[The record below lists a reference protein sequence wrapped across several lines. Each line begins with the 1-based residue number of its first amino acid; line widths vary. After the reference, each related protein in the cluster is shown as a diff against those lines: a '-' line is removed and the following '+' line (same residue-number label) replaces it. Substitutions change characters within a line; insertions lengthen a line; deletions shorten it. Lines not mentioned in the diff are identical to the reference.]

1 MVIFYETGG
10 VFSPYWLYIKSNCK
24 VQENSRGQRK
34 VKTEH
39 NLCITGQPF
48 FKVLFEFIL
57 HSMLKQVKF
66 LLESEN
72 GNHPLWLV
80 SLKMSLFLV
89 VQIDQQAA
97 EEDDYAHETVCM

>member
-1 MVIFYETGG
+1 
-10 VFSPYWLYIKSNCK
+10 
-24 VQENSRGQRK
+24 
-34 VKTEH
+34 
-39 NLCITGQPF
+39 
-48 FKVLFEFIL
+48 
-57 HSMLKQVKF
+57 MLKQVKF
-66 LLESEN
+66 LHESEN